1 MATILFSNNAVSSLA
16 SYIDSTATTMTL
28 STGTGNLFPEIKQG
42 SDDYFYVTILDMNG
56 AFEIVKVTSRTADY
70 CTIVRAQ
77 DKTTA
82 RSFPQGS
89 VVEQRLTAASLHDI
103 ETKFEDLE
111 GTVNVDFASKINLL
125 ETKVNNDFL
134 KLAGGTM
141 LGNLAPVSIFANKPT
156 GDLVVGVGSAYNDAS
171 SLSLHGTSSSSGA
184 NKFILRAGT
193 DTKQLS
199 GDASGNL
206 TWEGKNIVRSVNGV
220 TAAANGN
227 ITITIP
233 AVPKAYVTQSY
244 VSGTNWYRKYS
255 DGWIEQGGYV
265 SVSHSTSWQQK
276 SLVTAFTN
284 TNYTLL
290 SAVFGNGAFNDN
302 VNLVE
307 KQTSYFKIAS
317 GTQSEGGNAPNG
329 AYWYACGY

>member
-42 SDDYFYVTILDMNG
+42 SGDYFYVTILDTNG
-56 AFEIVKVTSRTADY
+56 EFEIVKVTSRTADY

-141 LGNLAPVSIFANKPT
+141 LGNFAPVSIFANRPT

-184 NKFILRAGT
+184 NTFVLRAGT

-199 GDASGNL
+199 GDASGKL

-220 TAAANGN
+220 TAATDGN

-233 AVPKAYVTQSY
+233 AVPKAYVTESY

-265 SVSHSTSWQQK
+265 AVSHSTSWQQK
-276 SLVTAFTN
+276 SLVTAFKN
-284 TNYTLL
+284 TNYTIL
-290 SAVFGNGAFNDN
+290 SAVFGNGSFNDN

-317 GTQSEGGNAPNG
+317 GTQSDGGNEPNG